1 MSAAEVRDKDY
12 TLEYEDIFSGPIFL
26 LLELVQKKKID
37 IYDISLSYII
47 NGFMEFIKKKSE
59 VLLDTI
65 SSFTYFSSV
74 LLEIKS
80 RSLLPSKKTGDGE
93 EGELDI
99 NILKRREEE
108 YRIYKKVSNYINSKI
123 IEESLFYIREA
134 PMEKD
139 FLDTF
144 PDFTKKIELR
154 DLWLT
159 SCRMLTKDELGLDL
173 NDIYNHRSTINIFNE
188 MGRIKEMLQS
198 REDITFREISS
209 VYEKVMD
216 RIISFLSILELYKNE
231 EIEIIQFE
239 SFGNI
244 VIKIR

>member
-1 MSAAEVRDKDY
+1 MNAAEVQDKDY
-12 TLEYEDIFSGPIFL
+12 TLKYEDIFNGPIFL

-47 NGFMEFIKKKSE
+47 NGFMEFIKEKSE

-65 SSFTYFSSV
+65 SSFTYFSSI

-80 RSLLPSKKTGDGE
+80 RSLFPSKKTGDGE

-108 YRIYKKVSNYINSKI
+108 YRIYKKISNYISSKI
-123 IEESLFYIREA
+123 TQESLFYIREA
-134 PMEKD
+134 PMEKE

-144 PDFTKKIELR
+144 PDFTKKIELE
-154 DLWLT
+154 DLWLAA
-159 SCRMLTKDELGLDL
+159 CRMLTKDELKLDL
-173 NDIYNHRSTINIFNE
+173 NDVYNHRSTINIFTE
-188 MGRIKEMLQS
+188 MRRIKEMLQS

>member
-1 MSAAEVRDKDY
+1 VNAAEVQDKDY
-12 TLEYEDIFSGPIFL
+12 ILEYEEIFTGPIFL

-47 NGFMEFIKKKSE
+47 NGFMEFIKEKSE
-59 VLLDTI
+59 VPLDTI
-65 SSFTYFSSV
+65 SSFTYFSSI

-80 RSLLPSKKTGDGE
+80 RSLFPSKKTSDGE

-108 YRIYKKVSNYINSKI
+108 YRIYKKVSNYISSKI
-123 IEESLFYIREA
+123 TQESLFYIREA

-144 PDFTKKIELR
+144 SDFTKKIELE
-154 DLWLT
+154 DLWRT
-159 SCRMLTKDELGLDL
+159 ACRMLTKDDFGLDL
-173 NDIYNHRSTINIFNE
+173 NDIYNNRSTINIFHE

>member
-1 MSAAEVRDKDY
+1 VNVSDVQDKDY
-12 TLEYEDIFSGPIFL
+12 ILECEDIFNGPIFL

-47 NGFMEFIKKKSE
+47 NGFMEFIKEKNGI
-59 VLLDTI
+59 LLDTI
-65 SSFTYFSSV
+65 SSFTYFFSV

-80 RSLLPSKKTGDGE
+80 RSLLPSKKEDEGE

-144 PDFTKKIELR
+144 PEFTKKIDLK
-154 DLWLT
+154 DLWIT
-159 SCRMLTKDELGLDL
+159 ACRLLTKNEFELDL
-173 NDIYNHRSTINIFNE
+173 GSVYNHRSTINIFHE
-188 MGRIKEMLQS
+188 MGRIKEILQS
-198 REDITFREISS
+198 REDITFKEISS

-239 SFGNI
+239 NFGNI
-244 VIKIR
+244 VIKTR

>member
-1 MSAAEVRDKDY
+1 VNTAGVQDKDY

-47 NGFMEFIKKKSE
+47 NGFVEFIKEKGE
-59 VLLDTI
+59 VLLDTL
-65 SSFTYFSSV
+65 SGFTYFSSV

-80 RSLLPSKKTGDGE
+80 RSLLPSKKTVDEE

-123 IEESLFYIREA
+123 IQESLYYIREA

-139 FLDTF
+139 FLNTF
-144 PDFTKKIELR
+144 PDFTKNIELG

-159 SCRMLTKDELGLDL
+159 ACRMLTKDDLELDL
-173 NDIYNHRSTINIFNE
+173 DDIYNHRSTINIFNE

>member
-1 MSAAEVRDKDY
+1 MNAAEVQDKDY
-12 TLEYEDIFSGPIFL
+12 TLEYEDIFNGPIFL

-47 NGFMEFIKKKSE
+47 NGFIEFIKEKSG

-80 RSLLPSKKTGDGE
+80 RSLLPSKKEEEAE

-144 PDFTKKIELR
+144 PDFTKKIKFE

-159 SCRMLTKDELGLDL
+159 ACRMLTKDELGLDL
-173 NDIYNHRSTINIFNE
+173 NDVYNHRSTINIFNE

-198 REDITFREISS
+198 REDITFRELSS

>member
-1 MSAAEVRDKDY
+1 MNSAKVQDKDY
-12 TLEYEDIFSGPIFL
+12 FLEYEDIFNGPIFL

-47 NGFMEFIKKKSE
+47 NGFVEFIKEKSG

-65 SSFTYFSSV
+65 SSFTYFSSI

-80 RSLLPSKKTGDGE
+80 RSLFPSKKTDDGE

-108 YRIYKKVSNYINSKI
+108 YRIYKKVSNYISSKI

-144 PDFTKKIELR
+144 PDFTKKIELE

-159 SCRMLTKDELGLDL
+159 ACRMLTKDELELDL
-173 NDIYNHRSTINIFNE
+173 NDVYNHRSTINIFTE

-198 REDITFREISS
+198 REDITFRELSS